1 MKQINFK
8 FNICK
13 VFFPTFFCHL
23 LICNIFFTAMKQIN
37 FKFSICNISF
47 RKYSDF
53 TIKCLRKKRVFQ
65 KRRYFGAP
73 KNERKKPMTEW
84 MKYFFHFAPEHI
96 SSTWVKRCVRINLD
110 FLDRKKAKNDFDRPK
125 AFSSYR
131 RNMFWQITEKQIF
144 HWLSVDFLLS
154 SRRFGSN
161 IVTLVPRSV

>member
-1 MKQINFK
+1 MSRCFIVRKQKKFVIRCFLLQCIFFTICLIFYSFVTFLLTAMKQINFK
-8 FNICK
+8 FNICN

-73 KNERKKPMTEW
+73 KNERKN
-84 MKYFFHFAPEHI
+84 
-96 SSTWVKRCVRINLD
+96 R
-110 FLDRKKAKNDFDRPK
+110 
-125 AFSSYR
+125 
-131 RNMFWQITEKQIF
+131 
-144 HWLSVDFLLS
+144 
-154 SRRFGSN
+154 
-161 IVTLVPRSV
+161 